1 MKIVYCINATFNSGG
16 MERVLMIKANYLA
29 DIANCEVFIVTSQQH
44 GRNSFFLFS
53 ERIKFYDLGIN
64 YDDDNGCNLI
74 ARTFKKWRKLKL
86 HRTLLSDYLNQI
98 KPDITISMF
107 DYDFSFLYKIKDGSK
122 KVLEFHFCKRQ
133 KIIEAS
139 NLLMKLIQ
147 WIRICYWKRKISR
160 YDKFVVLTEEDKKD
174 WGHLPNIIVIKNPI
188 IKIPSDKSDFMAKQV
203 LSIGRISYQKGFDRL
218 LKAWALVTSH
228 YPDWKLVIRGNG
240 DTEDLQRQI
249 QKLRINH
256 SVVIRPATSSISDEY
271 LNSSIFVMT
280 SRYEGLPMVLMEAMS
295 YGLPVV
301 AFDFHCGPRDLI
313 NPLWGTIVPNG
324 DISNFALKLME
335 WMVDAEKRKIANDK
349 SRYYVSQYTQEII
362 LSKWLNLFEGLV
374 RDQK

>member
-1 MKIVYCINATFNSGG
+1 M
-16 MERVLMIKANYLA
+16 
-29 DIANCEVFIVTSQQH
+29 
-44 GRNSFFLFS
+44 
-53 ERIKFYDLGIN
+53 
-64 YDDDNGCNLI
+64 
-74 ARTFKKWRKLKL
+74 
-86 HRTLLSDYLNQI
+86 
-98 KPDITISMF
+98 
-107 DYDFSFLYKIKDGSK
+107 
-122 KVLEFHFCKRQ
+122 
-133 KIIEAS
+133 
-139 NLLMKLIQ
+139 
-147 WIRICYWKRKISR
+147 
-160 YDKFVVLTEEDKKD
+160 
-174 WGHLPNIIVIKNPI
+174 
-188 IKIPSDKSDFMAKQV
+188 
-203 LSIGRISYQKGFDRL
+203 
-218 LKAWALVTSH
+218 
-228 YPDWKLVIRGNG
+228 
-240 DTEDLQRQI
+240 
-249 QKLRINH
+249 RINH